1 MFESEF
7 CKVEYLQNINALL
20 CTWKKYC
27 EFKDYREPL
36 QYSLELINQNS
47 VTT

>member
-20 CTWKKYC
+20 YTWKKYC

-36 QYSLELINQNS
+36 QYSLEFINQNS